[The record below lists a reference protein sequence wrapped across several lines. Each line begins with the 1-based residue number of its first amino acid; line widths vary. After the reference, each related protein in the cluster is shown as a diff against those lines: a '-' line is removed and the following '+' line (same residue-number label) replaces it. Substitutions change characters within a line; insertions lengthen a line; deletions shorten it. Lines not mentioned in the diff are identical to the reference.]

1 MLTSGHISCVVWYS
15 AKQPREN
22 YWDIVVQSDSKN
34 KEINNMKKITTIAL
48 MAMGLAAAGMAAEF
62 SGFVEDTTCSTK
74 PGMKNN
80 AEGAKSCIKN
90 GSPAVLV
97 TTDGK
102 IYKISNQ
109 DKITSFAG
117 QNVTVTGDLKGETL
131 TI

>member
-1 MLTSGHISCVVWYS
+1 
-15 AKQPREN
+15 
-22 YWDIVVQSDSKN
+22 
-34 KEINNMKKITTIAL
+34 MKKITTIAL

-62 SGFVEDTTCSTK
+62 SGFVEDTSCSTK

-80 AEGAKSCIKN
+80 AECAKSCIKN

-97 TTDGK
+97 TSDGK

-131 TI
+131 TIDTVK